1 MGVTLLESC
10 MLDIRDSLL
19 LKAQIQNFQEGSC
32 MGDLGPNQEQIQIRK
47 IETLL
52 EAEEKFGEEIKKH

>member
-32 MGDLGPNQEQIQIRK
+32 MGDLGRNQEQIQIRK

-52 EAEEKFGEEIKKH
+52 EVGEKFGEEIKKH